1 MLFYDDLV
9 KSKKGAI
16 EYSGFIQLI
25 FLIAFKT
32 VFFARFPMNIENL
45 LRNIKYFYYVK
56 IKKPSKFAQ
65 IDLNYYSENSPV
77 NILELFSNFRILIYC
92 GLILVR
98 LYPLFAVAL
107 FLFIYFTK
115 YCFKYVIYNSSF
127 KKLFYSGFF
136 FKIFLKQEFSF
147 LILFNIAI
155 TYLGSEYLKG
165 YNNIGLLILSDLS
178 QILQFYFS
186 FNDFFTEKTYSEA
199 QSNFKYTFEKDNL
212 KAQIER
218 ELICKMSNIKEEMV
232 RSI

>member
-1 MLFYDDLV
+1 
-9 KSKKGAI
+9 
-16 EYSGFIQLI
+16 
-25 FLIAFKT
+25 
-32 VFFARFPMNIENL
+32 
-45 LRNIKYFYYVK
+45 
-56 IKKPSKFAQ
+56 
-65 IDLNYYSENSPV
+65 
-77 NILELFSNFRILIYC
+77 
-92 GLILVR
+92 
-98 LYPLFAVAL
+98 
-107 FLFIYFTK
+107 
-115 YCFKYVIYNSSF
+115 
-127 KKLFYSGFF
+127 LFYSGFF